1 MYNLLLIN
9 VINEKIGINETKQ
22 EQKDMTD
29 KVGELKDFILL
40 KEENIAKKNTR
51 STIEKAKTKTQ
62 RKEILT
68 VQNSFIKNEL
78 KLYDKRDIVI
88 NAFVNKYILFGYLEA
103 EVYYIP
109 WRIRIRI
116 IIWRKYTRKNK
127 NEETKKA
134 WWRKS
139 VRAGTKNTYTRLNA

>member
-29 KVGELKDFILL
+29 KVDFILL

-78 KLYDKRDIVI
+78 KLYDKRDTVI

-109 WRIRIRI
+109 
-116 IIWRKYTRKNK
+116 
-127 NEETKKA
+127 
-134 WWRKS
+134 
-139 VRAGTKNTYTRLNA
+139 

>member
-29 KVGELKDFILL
+29 KIDFILL
-40 KEENIAKKNTR
+40 KEDITKKKTR

-78 KLYDKRDIVI
+78 KLYDKIDTII
-88 NAFVNKYILFGYLEA
+88 NAFVNKDILFGYLEA

-109 WRIRIRI
+109 EELESESLFDESILERTKIRRQ
-116 IIWRKYTRKNK
+116 KKPD
-127 NEETKKA
+127 EENQEGQVLKILTPD
-134 WWRKS
+134 
-139 VRAGTKNTYTRLNA
+139 